1 MIRTA
6 ILDDAQAL
14 LDIYTPYVLNTTIT
28 FETEVPTLSDF
39 TQRIKSIQQR
49 FPYLVLEVDNEIIGY
64 AYATKY
70 KERSAYDWTVETSV
84 YIRQDVQARGYGKQL
99 YTALEEALRTQG
111 IVTML
116 ACITYPNDLSIEFHK
131 KMGFE
136 HVAHFEKLG
145 YKFNQWRDI
154 VWMKKVINPYF

>member
-6 ILDDAQAL
+6 TLDDTRSIL
-14 LDIYTPYVLNTTIT
+14 EIYTPYVLNTCIT
-28 FETEVPTLSDF
+28 FETEVPSITEF
-39 TQRIKSIQQR
+39 KQRILNIQKK
-49 FPYLVLEVDNEIIGY
+49 FPYLVLEENGIVLGY
-64 AYATKY
+64 TYATKY

-84 YIRQDVQARGYGKQL
+84 YLHEDVQGKGYGKVL
-99 YTALEEALRTQG
+99 YTALEYALRAQG

-116 ACITYPNDLSIEFHK
+116 ACITYPNDSSIAFHK

-136 HVAHFEKLG
+136 QVAHFEKLG

>member
-6 ILDDAQAL
+6 TLEDTRFILE
-14 LDIYTPYVLNTTIT
+14 IYAPYVLNTCIT
-28 FETEVPTLSDF
+28 FETEVPSITEF
-39 TQRIKSIQQR
+39 EQRIRTIQKT
-49 FPYLVLEVDNEIIGY
+49 FPYLVLEENGSIVGY

-84 YIRQDVQARGYGKQL
+84 YLREDVQGKGYGKVL
-99 YTALEEALRTQG
+99 YTALEDALRAQG

-116 ACITYPNDLSIEFHK
+116 ACITYPNDSSIAFHK

-145 YKFNQWRDI
+145 FKFNQWRDI

>member
-6 ILDDAQAL
+6 TLDDTRSIL
-14 LDIYTPYVLNTTIT
+14 EIYTPYVLNTCIT
-28 FETEVPTLSDF
+28 FETEVPSITEF
-39 TQRIKSIQQR
+39 KQRILNIQKK
-49 FPYLVLEVDNEIIGY
+49 FPYLVLEENGIVLGY
-64 AYATKY
+64 TYATKY

-84 YIRQDVQARGYGKQL
+84 YLHEDVQGKGYGKVL
-99 YTALEEALRTQG
+99 YTALEDALRAQG

-116 ACITYPNDLSIEFHK
+116 ACITYPNDSSIAFHK

-136 HVAHFEKLG
+136 QVAHFEKLG

>member
-1 MIRTA
+1 MIRPAT
-6 ILDDAQAL
+6 LNDAQAL
-14 LDIYTPYVLNTTIT
+14 LNIYTPYVLDTCIT
-28 FETEVPTLSDF
+28 FETEVPSLIDF
-39 TQRIKSIQQR
+39 KRRIETILQKY
-49 FPYLVLEVDNEIIGY
+49 PYLVLEVDNTIVGY

-84 YIRQDVQARGYGKQL
+84 YIQQDVHAQGYGKRL
-99 YTALEEALRTQG
+99 YTALEQALKAQG

-116 ACITYPNDLSIEFHK
+116 ACITYPNDLSIAFHK

-145 YKFNQWRDI
+145 YKFNAWRDI

>member
-6 ILDDAQAL
+6 TLDDAQAL

-39 TQRIKSIQQR
+39 TQRIKTIQQR
-49 FPYLVLEVDNEIIGY
+49 FPYLVLEVDNIIVGY

-84 YIRQDVQARGYGKQL
+84 YIRLDVHSVQ
-99 YTALEEALRTQG
+99 
-111 IVTML
+111 
-116 ACITYPNDLSIEFHK
+116 
-131 KMGFE
+131 
-136 HVAHFEKLG
+136 
-145 YKFNQWRDI
+145 KF
-154 VWMKKVINPYF
+154 